1 MHRLRLDGGV
11 FERETNAY
19 LVLGND
25 EEPTTLIDT
34 GIGTAAAEQS
44 LRDALASHSVTIE
57 DIDQLFVTHF
67 HYDHCGLASRIQRE
81 SGATVLCHSADEPF
95 IATDADGLIDRLT
108 THDRVLDRWGVPE
121 PPRHALQQFLETS
134 AELGGGTVDVST
146 VGNGETLTVGTKA
159 ATVCHLP
166 GHTAGQ
172 IGLEFANRQMVVG
185 DAMLPTTT
193 PNVGG
198 DIRCENPLADF
209 LMAIRRI
216 VDADPD
222 IVWPGHGE
230 PIRTPVERANA
241 ICNHHRHRA
250 GRMLDALT
258 PDSFASPWTVA
269 GEVFGDLSG
278 IHVLNGTGEAAAH
291 LTFLATHDLVD
302 EEDGRYRRL
311 ADRGLPDELF
321 PEFD

>member
-19 LVLGND
+19 LVLGNND
-25 EEPTTLIDT
+25 GPTTLIDT
-34 GIGTAAAEQS
+34 GIGTPTAEQS
-44 LRDALASHSVTIE
+44 LRDELASHSVRVE
-57 DIDQLFVTHF
+57 DIDQLIVTHF
-67 HYDHCGLASRIQRE
+67 HYDHSGLASRIQRE
-81 SGATVLCHSADEPF
+81 SGATVRCHAADEPF
-95 IATDADGLIDRLT
+95 IAADGDGFIDQLT

-121 PPRHALQQFLETS
+121 EPREALQQFLETS

-146 VGNGETLTVGTKA
+146 VGNGETVSIGSRS

-172 IGLEFANRQMVVG
+172 IGLEFANGQMVVG

-209 LMAIRRI
+209 LLAIQRI
-216 VDADPD
+216 VDANPD
-222 IVWPGHGE
+222 VVWPGHGE
-230 PIRTPVERANA
+230 PIRTPIERANA
-241 ICNHHRHRA
+241 ISAHHRHRA
-250 GRMLDALT
+250 GRMLDALNT
-258 PDSFASPWTVA
+258 ETVASPWTIA
-269 GEVFGDLSG
+269 ERVFGDLSG

-291 LTFLATHDLVD
+291 LTFLATHDLV
-302 EEDGRYRRL
+302 EENDGRYRRL
-311 ADRGLPDELF
+311 GDRSLPDDLF
-321 PEFD
+321 PQFD